1 MTEQKIKRSKQ
12 GVVVSDKM
20 DKTVV
25 VAVEHLRRHRL
36 YGRLVRRTHRFK
48 AHDETNQCKLGDS
61 VIIEEARPMSRDKR
75 WRVQKVLRSS
85 FVADIDAV
93 AGAPQIETAETP
105 APETRAGET
114 TAVETPAAETPAT
127 EASE

>member
-1 MTEQKIKRSKQ
+1 MSQEKAASKRKTRI

-36 YGRLVRRTHRFK
+36 YGRHVRRTHRFK

-75 WRVQKVLRSS
+75 WQVQKILRST

-93 AGAPQIETAETP
+93 AGAPVIESTPTP
-105 APETRAGET
+105 AP
-114 TAVETPAAETPAT
+114 AAEAT
-127 EASE
+127 ESEASE

>member
-1 MTEQKIKRSKQ
+1 MSEQKERRTKQ
-12 GVVVSDKM
+12 GMVVSDKM

-25 VAVEHLRRHRL
+25 VAVENLRRHRL
-36 YGRLVRRTHRFK
+36 YGRHVRRTHRFK
-48 AHDETNQCKLGDS
+48 AHDETNQCKIGDS

-75 WRVQKVLRSS
+75 WRVQKVLRST

-93 AGAPQIETAETP
+93 AGAPVIETEA
-105 APETRAGET
+105 A
-114 TAVETPAAETPAT
+114 PAAETPAS

>member
-1 MTEQKIKRSKQ
+1 MSEQQTVKRTKQ

-36 YGRLVRRTHRFK
+36 YGRHIRRTHRFK
-48 AHDETNQCKLGDS
+48 AHDEANQCKLGDS
-61 VIIEEARPMSRDKR
+61 VIIEEARPMSREKR

-93 AGAPQIETAETP
+93 AGLPQETVEEAPAQEAS
-105 APETRAGET
+105 AS
-114 TAVETPAAETPAT
+114 

>member
-1 MTEQKIKRSKQ
+1 MSEQKSTVKRTKQ

-20 DKTVV
+20 EKTVV

-36 YGRLVRRTHRFK
+36 YGRNVRRTHRFK
-48 AHDETNQCKLGDS
+48 AHDEANECRIGDS
-61 VIIEEARPMSRDKR
+61 VIIEESRPMSREKA

-85 FVADIDAV
+85 FVADLNSLSD
-93 AGAPQIETAETP
+93 PT
-105 APETRAGET
+105 
-114 TAVETPAAETPAT
+114 T

>member
-1 MTEQKIKRSKQ
+1 MSEQQKVKRTKQ
-12 GVVVSDKM
+12 GRVVSDKM

-36 YGRLVRRTHRFK
+36 YGRHVRRTHRFK
-48 AHDETNQCKLGDS
+48 AHDETNECKIGDS

-93 AGAPQIETAETP
+93 AGAPVIETEEAP
-105 APETRAGET
+105 AP
-114 TAVETPAAETPAT
+114 ETPAAE
-127 EASE
+127 ASE

>member
-1 MTEQKIKRSKQ
+1 MSEQTTTEKRTKQ

-36 YGRLVRRTHRFK
+36 YGRNVRRTHRFK
-48 AHDETNQCKLGDS
+48 AHDETNECRLGDS
-61 VIIEEARPMSRDKR
+61 VIIEESRPLSREKT
-75 WRVQKVLRSS
+75 WKVQKVLRSS
-85 FVADIDAV
+85 FVADLDSLSD
-93 AGAPQIETAETP
+93 PTPEPTP
-105 APETRAGET
+105 AEPT
-114 TAVETPAAETPAT
+114 AT

>member
-1 MTEQKIKRSKQ
+1 MSEQQKVKRTKQ
-12 GVVVSDKM
+12 GMVVSDKM

-36 YGRLVRRTHRFK
+36 YGRHVRRTHRFK
-48 AHDETNQCKLGDS
+48 AHDETNECKIGDS

-93 AGAPQIETAETP
+93 AGAPVIEAEAAP
-105 APETRAGET
+105 AP
-114 TAVETPAAETPAT
+114 ETPAAE
-127 EASE
+127 ASE

>member
-1 MTEQKIKRSKQ
+1 MSEQQQKVKRIKQ
-12 GVVVSDKM
+12 GMVVSDKM

-36 YGRLVRRTHRFK
+36 YGRHVRRTHRFK
-48 AHDETNQCKLGDS
+48 AHDETNECKIGDS

-93 AGAPQIETAETP
+93 AGAPQIEADASP
-105 APETRAGET
+105 APQTS
-114 TAVETPAAETPAT
+114 AAE
-127 EASE
+127 ESE

>member
-1 MTEQKIKRSKQ
+1 MSEQKVRRTKQ
-12 GVVVSDKM
+12 GTVVSDKM

-25 VAVEHLRRHRL
+25 VVVEHLRRHRL
-36 YGRLVRRTHRFK
+36 YGRHVRRTHRFK
-48 AHDETNQCKLGDS
+48 AHDETNQCKIGDA

-75 WRVQKVLRSS
+75 WRVQKVLRST

-93 AGAPQIETAETP
+93 AAAPVIETEEAP
-105 APETRAGET
+105 APETPES
-114 TAVETPAAETPAT
+114 

>member
-1 MTEQKIKRSKQ
+1 MTEQSQTVKRTKQ

-36 YGRLVRRTHRFK
+36 YGRHVRRTHRFK

-61 VIIEEARPMSRDKR
+61 VIIEESRPMSRDKR

-85 FVADIDAV
+85 FVADLDSLTDM
-93 AGAPQIETAETP
+93 PQ
-105 APETRAGET
+105 
-114 TAVETPAAETPAT
+114 ETPAAPAEAAAPQ

>member
-1 MTEQKIKRSKQ
+1 MSEQKVKRTKQ
-12 GVVVSDKM
+12 GMVVSDKM

-36 YGRLVRRTHRFK
+36 YGRHVRRTHRFK
-48 AHDETNQCKLGDS
+48 AHDETNQCKIGDS

-75 WRVQKVLRSS
+75 WRVQKVLRST

-93 AGAPQIETAETP
+93 AGAPVIETAAAPSAETP
-105 APETRAGET
+105 AS
-114 TAVETPAAETPAT
+114 